1 MDVVYNIGGMQFGFK
16 FDDDKTEEELKA
28 FLGKLR
34 GAAMA
39 QAYRNEI
46 DDHRKNIFQHQEN
59 IAASHAGL
67 SEFTGRFKSKQT
79 EFRQIGGHGE
89 LEMSPPERGER
100 DRYVAAIKT
109 CEDNIARSEK
119 EIRLLEKLISG

>member
-16 FDDDKTEEELKA
+16 FDDDKTEEELKS
-28 FLGKLR
+28 FLSKLR

-39 QAYRNEI
+39 QVYRNEI

-59 IAASHAGL
+59 IAASYAGL
-67 SEFTGRFKSKQT
+67 SEFTGRFKSRQD
-79 EFRQIGGHGE
+79 EFGGRGE
-89 LEMSPPERGER
+89 LEMSAPERGER
-100 DRYVAAIKT
+100 DRYVTAIKT
-109 CEDNIARSEK
+109 CEDNIVRSEK